1 MDDNDL
7 RQKYD
12 PCTLG
17 VGPQTIIVRQVVG
30 EMEKQKVL
38 DIHVVVPDK
47 KPAIEQIVDVFV
59 KEVEINCVDVI
70 TDKVIVR
77 GEFEVKAIYVACLPD
92 QPVHAV
98 EIKHFKWTQDIDMPG
113 ARKGMDAD
121 ASVIVEFVDY
131 DVDECSRAY
140 KYKYE
145 DMKDHDKFHDDDCD
159 DTDDDDDCDDDHD
172 HDHDDDHD
180 TSDDD
185 CCTSDNHGCGGHK
198 KKHHHHHNKCTREF
212 DVSIVLKITA
222 KVLTNREVQI
232 GGGST
237 LGTTG
242 SMPAKPKG

>member
-1 MDDNDL
+1 M
-7 RQKYD
+7 
-12 PCTLG
+12 
-17 VGPQTIIVRQVVG
+17 
-30 EMEKQKVL
+30 
-38 DIHVVVPDK
+38 VPDK

-131 DVDECSRAY
+131 EVDECSRAY

-145 DMKDHDKFHDDDCD
+145 DMD
-159 DTDDDDDCDDDHD
+159 DTDDQM
-172 HDHDDDHD
+172 
-180 TSDDD
+180 
-185 CCTSDNHGCGGHK
+185 NG
-198 KKHHHHHNKCTREF
+198 
-212 DVSIVLKITA
+212 
-222 KVLTNREVQI
+222 
-232 GGGST
+232 
-237 LGTTG
+237 
-242 SMPAKPKG
+242 